1 MTNFAIIEEALNRQS
16 AAISR
21 MVQRHPSTHY
31 NHTELWDLVD
41 AAKKELREAQ
51 QPSAAAPETV
61 SNDKTIIVTFENL
74 AFEVG
79 HYDALPRQVVE
90 KLKEAGIPVIGDW
103 MLRGVSYGKLTTT
116 YHKPTG
122 VSFIWHSLGEEPE
135 VDLVEEL
142 I

>member
-1 MTNFAIIEEALNRQS
+1 MTNFALIEEALNRQS

-41 AAKKELREAQ
+41 AARKEVRDAKAT
-51 QPSAAAPETV
+51 SETV
-61 SNDKTIIVTFENL
+61 SNDKTIIVTFDTL
-74 AFEVG
+74 SFEVG
-79 HYDALPRQVVE
+79 HYESLPRQVVE